1 MNIEAANF
9 PDATAARPVADPAA
23 PGWRLLALIYDL
35 LPMIPLLMGV
45 SALFL
50 WLNGGR
56 TVETRP
62 LLAWAEFATMWLAVG
77 AYFVWSWRRGGQ
89 TMGMRPWR
97 LQVLNEDGSAASAR
111 ALWLRYAVAT
121 LAPGIGLLWAFFQR
135 ERRALYDLAAGTV
148 FVRLR
153 PAPKP

>member
-1 MNIEAANF
+1 MNNPNEA
-9 PDATAARPVADPAA
+9 AARPVADPAA
-23 PGWRLLALIYDL
+23 PGWRLLALVYDL
-35 LPMIPLLMGV
+35 LPMIPLLMLV

-62 LLAWAEFATMWLAVG
+62 WLAWVEFATMWAAVG
-77 AYFVWSWRRGGQ
+77 SYFVWSWRRGGQ

-97 LQVLNEDGSAASAR
+97 LQVLADDGRAAGSR
-111 ALWLRYAVAT
+111 ALWIRYAVAT
-121 LAPGIGLLWAFFQR
+121 LTPVLGLLWAAFQR
-135 ERRALYDLAAGTV
+135 DRRALYDLAAGTI